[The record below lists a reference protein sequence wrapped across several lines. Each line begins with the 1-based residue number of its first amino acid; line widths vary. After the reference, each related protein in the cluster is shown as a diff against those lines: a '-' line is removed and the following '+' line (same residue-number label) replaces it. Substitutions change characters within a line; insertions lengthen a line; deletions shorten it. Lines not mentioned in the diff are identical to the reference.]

1 MTGTLK
7 ALDHVLALSDDQT
20 VIIPG
25 HGPVSNKEGL
35 AAYTHMR
42 RTISG
47 RIQKMIVGKSTLV
60 QTLTAKPTKDF
71 DEEYGNRVI
80 RNTVFAEILYK
91 DMTQD

>member
-1 MTGTLK
+1 
-7 ALDHVLALSDDQT
+7 
-20 VIIPG
+20 
-25 HGPVSNKEGL
+25 
-35 AAYTHMR
+35 
-42 RTISG
+42 
-47 RIQKMIVGKSTLV
+47 MIVGKSTLV